1 MSKKIKIYS
10 YILFFVLS
18 LFLTVFFVGIE
29 NFWFNQ
35 TSWLYG
41 SGDLT
46 NAQLSWQFFQNDVWR
61 FPIGK
66 NPNYGLEIANS
77 IIFTDNIPIF
87 AIVFKILKPFIYKNF
102 QYFSLWIFLCFF
114 LQILIGFKLIEKI
127 TKDYNFSFFSSLLL
141 LLTPFLLF
149 RLTHHFH

>member
-1 MSKKIKIYS
+1 M
-10 YILFFVLS
+10 S

-46 NAQLSWQFFQNDVWR
+46 NAQCWQFFQNDVWR

-87 AIVFKILKPFIYKNF
+87 AIVFKIHKPLFIK
-102 QYFSLWIFLCFF
+102 IFN
-114 LQILIGFKLIEKI
+114 ILVYG
-127 TKDYNFSFFSSLLL
+127 SFYVSSCR
-141 LLTPFLLF
+141 F
-149 RLTHHFH
+149 

>member
-46 NAQLSWQFFQNDVWR
+46 NAQLSWQFFQNDS
-61 FPIGK
+61 
-66 NPNYGLEIANS
+66 L
-77 IIFTDNIPIF
+77 
-87 AIVFKILKPFIYKNF
+87 AISN
-102 QYFSLWIFLCFF
+102 
-114 LQILIGFKLIEKI
+114 
-127 TKDYNFSFFSSLLL
+127 
-141 LLTPFLLF
+141 
-149 RLTHHFH
+149 R